1 MRAGRAA
8 SQAVRLPGE
17 GKGSVPAEPA
27 KARAF
32 FVFEAFTFEISRQ
45 VNPKILSYFVELFYD
60 VIDLHGVDPLAMMEA
75 KKEAQEQLRDIEN
88 AKQRAQELVT
98 LSDSSNSSSAWAGLA
113 CMVQSGLELE

>member
-32 FVFEAFTFEISRQ
+32 FVIAAFIFEISRQ
-45 VNPKILSYFVELFYD
+45 VNPKILSYFVEL
-60 VIDLHGVDPLAMMEA
+60 L
-75 KKEAQEQLRDIEN
+75 
-88 AKQRAQELVT
+88 
-98 LSDSSNSSSAWAGLA
+98 
-113 CMVQSGLELE
+113 